1 MQKNDDIR
9 MKIEHR
15 SESYEI
21 CTMSE
26 EAEI

>member
-15 SESYEI
+15 SEPYEI
-21 CTMSE
+21 CTANE